1 MKFVYISMIKHRD
14 INKDNQ
20 LIELIIKDKQLNKE
34 YKQLNQKDQD
44 KLLNYLYIKYLR
56 YLD

>member
-20 LIELIIKDKQLNKE
+20 LIKLIIKDKQLNKE
-34 YKQLNQKDQD
+34 YKHLSQKDQD
-44 KLLNYLYIKYLR
+44 KLLNYLYIKYIR

>member
-1 MKFVYISMIKHRD
+1 MKFVYISMIKKRD

-20 LIELIIKDKQLNKE
+20 LIELINKDKQLNKE
-34 YKQLNQKDQD
+34 YKQLSQKDQD

-56 YLD
+56 YLY

>member
-34 YKQLNQKDQD
+34 YKQLSQKDQD
-44 KLLNYLYIKYLR
+44 KLLNYLYIKYIR

>member
-1 MKFVYISMIKHRD
+1 MKFVYISMIKKRD

-34 YKQLNQKDQD
+34 YKQLGQKDQD

>member
-34 YKQLNQKDQD
+34 YKQLSQKDQD

-56 YLD
+56 YLY

>member
-1 MKFVYISMIKHRD
+1 MVKHRN

-34 YKQLNQKDQD
+34 FKQLSQKEQD
-44 KLLNYLYIKYLR
+44 KLLNYLYIKYLS

>member
-1 MKFVYISMIKHRD
+1 MKFVYISMIKKRD

-56 YLD
+56 YLY

>member
-1 MKFVYISMIKHRD
+1 MKFVYISMIKKRD

-34 YKQLNQKDQD
+34 YKHLSQKDQD

>member
-1 MKFVYISMIKHRD
+1 MKFVYISMIKKRD

-20 LIELIIKDKQLNKE
+20 LIKFIIEDKQLNKE
-34 YKQLNQKDQD
+34 YKQLSQKDQN
-44 KLLNYLYIKYLR
+44 KLLNYLYIKYLK

>member
-1 MKFVYISMIKHRD
+1 MKFVYISMIKKRD

-34 YKQLNQKDQD
+34 YKHLSQKNRD

>member
-1 MKFVYISMIKHRD
+1 MQFVYISMIKKRD

-34 YKQLNQKDQD
+34 YKQLSQKDQD

>member
-34 YKQLNQKDQD
+34 YKQLSHKDQD

-56 YLD
+56 FLD

>member
-1 MKFVYISMIKHRD
+1 MKFVYISMIKKRD

-20 LIELIIKDKQLNKE
+20 LIGLIIKDKQLNKE
-34 YKQLNQKDQD
+34 YKQLSQKDQD

>member
-1 MKFVYISMIKHRD
+1 MKFVYISMVKHRN

-20 LIELIIKDKQLNKE
+20 LIEFIIKDKQLNKE
-34 YKQLNQKDQD
+34 YKQLSQKDQN

>member
-1 MKFVYISMIKHRD
+1 MKFVYISMIKNRD

-34 YKQLNQKDQD
+34 YKQLSQKDQD

>member
-1 MKFVYISMIKHRD
+1 MKFVYISMIKKRD

-34 YKQLNQKDQD
+34 YKQLSQKDQD

-56 YLD
+56 YLY

>member
-34 YKQLNQKDQD
+34 YKQLSQKDQD

-56 YLD
+56 FLD

>member
-1 MKFVYISMIKHRD
+1 MIKKRD

-20 LIELIIKDKQLNKE
+20 LLELIIEDKQLNKE
-34 YKQLNQKDQD
+34 YKQLSKKDQD

>member
-1 MKFVYISMIKHRD
+1 MKFVYISMIKKRD

>member
-1 MKFVYISMIKHRD
+1 MKFVYISMIKNRD

-20 LIELIIKDKQLNKE
+20 LIELIIEDKQLNKE
-34 YKQLNQKDQD
+34 YKQLSQKDQD

>member
-1 MKFVYISMIKHRD
+1 MKFVFISMVKHRN

-20 LIELIIKDKQLNKE
+20 LIELIIKDKKLNKE
-34 YKQLNQKDQD
+34 YKQLSQKDQD

>member
-1 MKFVYISMIKHRD
+1 MKFVFISMIKKRD

-20 LIELIIKDKQLNKE
+20 LIKLIIKDKQLNKE
-34 YKQLNQKDQD
+34 YKQLSKKDQD

>member
-1 MKFVYISMIKHRD
+1 MIKHRD

-34 YKQLNQKDQD
+34 YKQRNQKDQD

>member
-1 MKFVYISMIKHRD
+1 MKFVYISMIKKRD

-34 YKQLNQKDQD
+34 YKQLSQKDQD

>member
-1 MKFVYISMIKHRD
+1 MIKHRD

-20 LIELIIKDKQLNKE
+20 LIELIIKDKQLNEE
-34 YKQLNQKDQD
+34 YKQLSQKDQD

-56 YLD
+56 LI

>member
-1 MKFVYISMIKHRD
+1 MEFVYISMIKHRD

-20 LIELIIKDKQLNKE
+20 LIELIIKDKQLNEE
-34 YKQLNQKDQD
+34 YKQLSQKDQD

-56 YLD
+56 LI

>member
-34 YKQLNQKDQD
+34 YKQLSQKDQD

-56 YLD
+56 ILD

>member
-1 MKFVYISMIKHRD
+1 MKFVYISMIKKRD

-20 LIELIIKDKQLNKE
+20 LLELIIEDKQLNKE
-34 YKQLNQKDQD
+34 YKQLSKKDQD

>member
-1 MKFVYISMIKHRD
+1 MKFVYISMIKKRD

-20 LIELIIKDKQLNKE
+20 LIKIIIKDKQLNKE

>member
-1 MKFVYISMIKHRD
+1 MKFVYISMVKHRN

-34 YKQLNQKDQD
+34 YKQLSQKEQD
-44 KLLNYLYIKYLR
+44 KLLNYLYIKYLS

>member
-14 INKDNQ
+14 KNKDNQ

-34 YKQLNQKDQD
+34 YKQLSQKDQD

>member
-1 MKFVYISMIKHRD
+1 MKFVYISMIKKRD

-20 LIELIIKDKQLNKE
+20 LLELIIEDKQLNKE

>member
-1 MKFVYISMIKHRD
+1 MKFVYISMIKKRD

-20 LIELIIKDKQLNKE
+20 LLELIIEDKQLNKE
-34 YKQLNQKDQD
+34 YKQLSKKDQD
-44 KLLNYLYIKYLR
+44 KLLNYLYIKDLR

>member
-1 MKFVYISMIKHRD
+1 MIKHRD

-44 KLLNYLYIKYLR
+44 KLPNYLYIKYLR

>member
-34 YKQLNQKDQD
+34 YKQLSQKDQD

>member
-1 MKFVYISMIKHRD
+1 MKFVYISMIKKRD

-20 LIELIIKDKQLNKE
+20 LIKLIIKDKQLNKE
-34 YKQLNQKDQD
+34 YKQLSQKDQD